1 MIDVSVVIP
10 TYNARD
16 QIASALAMLDEHDG
30 TFEVIVVDDGST
42 DGTAE
47 MLEGARLS
55 VPLRVLRERR
65 RGRAVARNLGA
76 AEARGRILLFID
88 ADTRPTPGL
97 VAAHARHYRHEDRL
111 GVQGRTLQHPE
122 TLRTTFMRAMYLLPD
137 LSPRSRRNLSI
148 THVTARNLSVTR
160 RAFQEVG
167 GFDEAFGGY
176 GYEDTDLALRLRQVG
191 VRFLYEP
198 AALVYHT
205 DVEELADVIS
215 KRREAGE
222 NAVYFWNKHGRPTG
236 LGFFL
241 EIHPVLLPLKWLMF
255 RTDVFRRLFEAVR
268 PWAERHDMLP
278 VCSECYNHLIWRAF
292 YEGVYTALRER
303 KDRRPAVL

>member
-16 QIASALAMLDEHDG
+16 QIASALAVLDEHDG

-65 RGRAVARNLGA
+65 RGRAIARNLGA

-97 VAAHARHYRHEDRL
+97 VAAHARHYGNEDRL

-137 LSPRSRRNLSI
+137 LSPRSRSDLSI
-148 THVTARNLSVTR
+148 THVTARNFSVAR
-160 RAFQEVG
+160 RPFQEVG

-176 GYEDTDLALRLRQVG
+176 GYEDTDLALRLRHVG

-198 AALVYHT
+198 TSSVPMCSDVSLKRCAHGQSAMTYCQCAASAT
-205 DVEELADVIS
+205 TI
-215 KRREAGE
+215 
-222 NAVYFWNKHGRPTG
+222 
-236 LGFFL
+236 
-241 EIHPVLLPLKWLMF
+241 
-255 RTDVFRRLFEAVR
+255 
-268 PWAERHDMLP
+268 
-278 VCSECYNHLIWRAF
+278 
-292 YEGVYTALRER
+292 
-303 KDRRPAVL
+303 